1 MDEFDTMDL
10 VEMLSGADL
19 PQRHKTTQGDEF
31 SLSHGYRIIDLRLLR
46 SALAKS
52 QVRRHCIRNLAIKK
66 EMFDSCIWVFKGV

>member
-19 PQRHKTTQGDEF
+19 PQGHKTTQGDEF

-52 QVRRHCIRNLAIKK
+52 QVRRHCIRNWAIKH
-66 EMFDSCIWVFKGV
+66 